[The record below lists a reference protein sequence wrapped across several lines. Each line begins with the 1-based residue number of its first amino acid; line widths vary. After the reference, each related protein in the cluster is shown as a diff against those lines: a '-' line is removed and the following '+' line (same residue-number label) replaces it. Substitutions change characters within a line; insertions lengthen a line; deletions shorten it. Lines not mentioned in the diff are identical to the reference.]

1 MGQLLNRLRNFAK
14 SQLRDDEPLKGDIAD
29 IDEDDELKKLIDE
42 ASKNIGKSTNTDTEN
57 FKNNI
62 SSEQEACSILGITAT
77 ANIDEIK
84 AAYKNLIKQ
93 YHPDKVADLGD
104 EIKKVAEKKSM
115 EINKAYEYLK
125 KKRNF

>member
-1 MGQLLNRLRNFAK
+1 MGQLLNRLKNFAK
-14 SQLRDDEPLKGDIAD
+14 SQLRDDVPLKGDFAD

-42 ASKNIGKSTNTDTEN
+42 VSNNTGKSNKDYTAN
-57 FKNNI
+57 FKDKI
-62 SSEQEACSILGITAT
+62 GTELEACEILGISVS

-93 YHPDKVADLGD
+93 YHPDKVAGLGD
-104 EIKKVAEKKSM
+104 EIKKVAEKKSL

>member
-104 EIKKVAEKKSM
+104 EIKKVAEKKST